1 MEYILYVVA
10 TILILPGLIY
20 GVYAQINVSKT
31 FNAFSTMENKSGK
44 TGAEIARIML
54 DNAGLNEVKIQ
65 GINGKLTDN
74 YNPKTKT
81 LSLSESTFAS
91 SSVAA
96 IGVAAHE
103 VGHAIQ
109 HKESYKPLKI
119 RSALVPIVNIAST
132 MFWPLF
138 VVGIVLMFVSKV
150 CAPAGEIIVW
160 VSVAFYGSSTL
171 FYLITLPVE
180 FDASK
185 RAINILS
192 NGLLEQDEVPYARKV
207 LKAAAQT
214 YISALVTSAIYFL
227 RFFFYVLMI
236 LGNGKSSKK

>member
-44 TGAEIARIML
+44 TGAEVARIML
-54 DNAGLNEVKIQ
+54 DNAGLYDVKIQ
-65 GINGKLTDN
+65 GIQGKLTDN

-91 SSVAA
+91 SSISA

-109 HKESYKPLKI
+109 HKEGYRPMKI

-138 VVGIVLMFVSKV
+138 IVGIVLMSISKAY
-150 CAPAGEIIVW
+150 APAGEIIVW

-171 FYLITLPVE
+171 FYLVTLPVE

-192 NGLLEQDEVPYARKV
+192 TGLLEQDEVPYARKV
-207 LKAAAQT
+207 LNAAAQT
-214 YISALVTSAIYFL
+214 YVSALVTSALYFL
-227 RFFFYVLMI
+227 RFLFYILMI
-236 LGNGKSSKK
+236 FANDKKSKK